1 MFREG
6 RRSADRLFTVLYRR
20 SGQQLS
26 RLGMTASAKRIRGA
40 VKRNRLRR
48 LIRESYRRKA
58 QELSGLDVVVIIRE
72 NAAAATNPEVFSSLD
87 SHWSR
92 LKSTQQRA
100 PKNG

>member
-20 SGQQLS
+20 SGEELS
-26 RLGMTASAKRIRGA
+26 RLGMTASARRIRSA

-48 LIRESYRRKA
+48 LVRESFRQRA
-58 QELSGLDVVVIIRE
+58 QELNGLDVVVVMRDT
-72 NAAAATNPEVFSSLD
+72 AAAATNQEVFASLD

-92 LKSTQQRA
+92 LKSAQQRA
-100 PKNG
+100 STNG